1 MDKVLV
7 IGGSGAYFLEKE
19 SFGKVLEVK
28 RFDTPFGISNPVYTI
43 RHEDGFDFFFLSR
56 HGEKD
61 YDVTAPFVNYRANIY
76 AAKFLGVGR
85 IFAWTGPGSLREDFR
100 PGDYVIPSD
109 LLDFTKGRKST
120 FFENG
125 GLGFVRQSPVFCPQ
139 ISDLVREVFAEL
151 NLPFH
156 FGGTYVCTEG
166 PRLETP
172 AEIRA
177 FKRLG
182 GDLVGMTL
190 VPEVF
195 LAKELEIC
203 YGAVCYVTNY
213 AEGVKNYDFKAGVLF
228 EGMLPPRD
236 KEKVDRAVERFP
248 QIVKRLVL
256 KLVREER
263 TCPCG
268 SLMER
273 YRKKGKIGEDWREWI
288 FKL

>member
-1 MDKVLV
+1 VDRILI

-19 SFGKVLEVK
+19 SFGKVLKVN
-28 RFDTPFGISNPVYTI
+28 RFDTPFGLSNPVYTI
-43 RHEDGFDFFFLSR
+43 RHEDGFEFFFLSR

-61 YDVTAPFVNYRANIY
+61 YAVTAPFVNYRANIY
-76 AAKFLGVGR
+76 AAKLLGVSR
-85 IFAWTGPGSLREDFR
+85 IFAWTGPGSLREDFK
-100 PGDYVIPSD
+100 PGDYVIPTD

-139 ISDLVREVFAEL
+139 ISLVVKEVMEEL
-151 NLPFH
+151 RLDFH

-177 FKRLG
+177 FKKLG

-190 VPEVF
+190 IPEVF

-213 AEGVKNYDFKAGVLF
+213 AEGVKNYAFKAGVLF
-228 EGMLPPRD
+228 EGMLPPED
-236 KEKVDRAVERFP
+236 KKKVDRAVERFP
-248 QIVKRLVL
+248 DIVKRLTL

-263 TCPCG
+263 ACSCG

-273 YRKKGKIGEDWREWI
+273 YRKKGKIGENWKEWI
-288 FKL
+288 FEF